1 MAPWLGITALDIL
14 MPNKGLGRM
23 GVLRS
28 ESPSGMCARFH
39 TVAASKN
46 REIIRRDHSII
57 ACSHHIYIWV
67 YSSCTSRS
75 WWIAYST
82 QRQPRGCNNIPSFSQ
97 RTAPIARSLCE
108 GWTRHD
114 LHILV
119 TALFCCD
126 RKVQSFTLWQQ
137 LTIEI
142 TRRDHSIITCSCQ
155 TYVGVI
161 LRAHPVRGESHIQ
174 RKANR
179 EVATSPS
186 LTWLRHDKYGKNWF
200 KICWRRI
207 LAVFAWKNYKIQEE

>member
-1 MAPWLGITALDIL
+1 
-14 MPNKGLGRM
+14 M
-23 GVLRS
+23 GVFFVHIPFMVNRIFNATPTERLQQHPLLFTTNRTDRTFFVWRLNSARPPHLGHSTILLRS
-28 ESPSGMCARFH
+28 ESG
-39 TVAASKN
+39 
-46 REIIRRDHSII
+46 
-57 ACSHHIYIWV
+57 
-67 YSSCTSRS
+67 
-75 WWIAYST
+75 
-82 QRQPRGCNNIPSFSQ
+82 
-97 RTAPIARSLCE
+97 
-108 GWTRHD
+108 
-114 LHILV
+114 
-119 TALFCCD
+119 
-126 RKVQSFTLWQQ
+126 QSFTLWQQ